1 MKMNISYKAKL
12 FLYFFMVFAAFTT
25 IVVIYHQRREQ
36 AYTKQLVEERLD
48 LYAQVA
54 VSDSASPLFPENL
67 RITIISES
75 GKVLYDNKIHND
87 QSIENHFSRPEII
100 EAKKIGYGSSIRFS
114 ESLQQVLLYY
124 AIHIDNKYIRVALPY
139 NDYTKSLLRSNKNS
153 VILSIG
159 LFLISLLFLW
169 RIARRFGL
177 DIEHLKRN
185 IFEEQKA
192 KATMKAEMTS
202 AISHE
207 LRTPV
212 SSIRA
217 YTETLMEPDL
227 SDEQK
232 QLFIERTHTSA
243 VRLSELLRDVSLL
256 SKIEESNKVFQNETI
271 NLHDLIKQILES
283 FDSGIHN
290 NSIRIKMNIPEDLVM
305 KGSQTL
311 CYSLFKNLIEN
322 SIKYSGK
329 WTTLIIRYDGEKDS
343 FYHFTVSDNGIGVRA
358 SDLPHLFERFYRAGN
373 NGRSREDGGSGL
385 GLAIVRHSV
394 LYHGGTITAEN
405 ILTGGLCF
413 RFTLRKEP
421 EE

>member
-1 MKMNISYKAKL
+1 MKMNISYKSKL

-25 IVVIYHQRREQ
+25 IVVVYHQKREL

-48 LYAQVA
+48 LYARVA
-54 VSDSASPLFPENL
+54 MRDSASTLFPENL
-67 RITIISES
+67 RITIIDES
-75 GKVLYDNKIHND
+75 GKVFYDNKIHKD
-87 QSIENHFSRPEII
+87 QAFENHFSRPEII
-100 EAKKIGYGSSIRFS
+100 EANKSGYGSSIRFS

-139 NDYTKSLLRSNKNS
+139 DDYTKSLLRSNKNS
-153 VILSIG
+153 VILSIA
-159 LFLISLLFLW
+159 LFLISLFFLW
-169 RIARRFGL
+169 KIARRFGL

-185 IFEEQKA
+185 IMEEQKA

-227 SDEQK
+227 SEEQK

-271 NLHDLIKQILES
+271 NIYELIKQILES
-283 FDSGIHN
+283 FDSSIHN

-305 KGSQTL
+305 KGSHTL

-329 WTTLIIRYDGEKDS
+329 WTTLFIRYEGEKDS
-343 FYHFTVSDNGIGVRA
+343 FYHFTVSDNGIGVKE

-394 LYHGGTITAEN
+394 LHHGGTITAEN
-405 ILTGGLCF
+405 ILSGGLCF
-413 RFTLRKEP
+413 KFTLRKEP